1 MKKILVLGFLAVMAI
16 LLMAAAVNAADVA
29 VLISDYTK
37 KWYGEVSWDFDADMN
52 AIRDTLDLA
61 EIKYVELTDEDLA
74 KGNFGD
80 AKTLI
85 LPNNR
90 RMSKDQVAAT
100 RKFLEEGG
108 TLFALMQ
115 ASFKD
120 EANNTVDGKPFQ
132 MWSDFGFTYEAFS
145 QKPPLHGYIKK
156 VENSPIFEGLPELVQ
171 FHRNWAMV
179 VKHVEGT
186 KILAEWYNDD
196 QMMPSHLPEINGA
209 ILENAK
215 GNIVYSSE
223 MIFMPVQME
232 DPQVRTLASNIVKY
246 LVSKSTRGAAK

>member
-1 MKKILVLGFLAVMAI
+1 MKKIFTLSILAVMAI
-16 LLMAAAVNAADVA
+16 LLMAAAVSAADVA

-52 AIRDTLDLA
+52 AIRDTLGLA
-61 EIKYVELTDEDLA
+61 EISFVELTDEDLA

-108 TLFALMQ
+108 TLFAMMQ

-120 EANNTVDGKPFQ
+120 EANNTVDGKLFQ
-132 MWSDFGFTYEAFS
+132 LLNEYGFAYEAFS
-145 QKPPLHGYIKK
+145 QKPPLHGYVKK
-156 VENSPIFEGLPELVQ
+156 VVDTPIFEGLPEFVQ
-171 FHRNWAMV
+171 FHRNWAMI
-179 VKHVEGT
+179 VKHTEGT

-196 QMMPSHLPEINGA
+196 QLMPSHLPEINGA
-209 ILENAK
+209 IVENAK
-215 GNIVYSSE
+215 GNIVYCGE
-223 MIFMPVQME
+223 MIFMPIQME
-232 DPQVRTLASNIVKY
+232 DPQVRTLATNIVKY
-246 LVSKSTRGAAK
+246 LVSKSTRGAK